1 MMNIYLHTNDHIFCC
16 RDSVYKCQYLR
27 QILCILIYILMV
39 LKLDN
44 SSNCVDTSLVGNVT
58 GSGALSSAWETS
70 MFVVLNVLCDARD
83 VTLPAPLDDIF
94 PILQL
99 ALQLSGLEMASQLLC
114 I

>member
-44 SSNCVDTSLVGNVT
+44 SSNFVDTSLVGNVT

-83 VTLPAPLDDIF
+83 VDCHCHIACPPR
-94 PILQL
+94 
-99 ALQLSGLEMASQLLC
+99 
-114 I
+114 